1 MKIKYFAWI
10 KNITNTDI
18 EEISN
23 ENIVDIDS
31 LKSFLCKKYPQLQDH
46 LLKNQLIRVSVNL
59 EYVTN
64 NIELTNKDEVAFF
77 PPVSGG

>member
-10 KNITNTDI
+10 KNITNTDS

-23 ENIVDIDS
+23 ENIIDIES
-31 LKSFLCKKYPQLQDH
+31 LKFYLCKKYPKLEDYI
-46 LLKNQLIRVSVNL
+46 LKDQIIRISVNL
-59 EYVTN
+59 EYTSD
-64 NIELTNKDEVAFF
+64 NIVLTNKDEIAFF